1 MMNHNRGQTLEE
13 VEGSRVL
20 KPSQIPLCE
29 QQRVMCHHGSHFA
42 STLVRNATFAELH
55 P

>member
-1 MMNHNRGQTLEE
+1 MKNQKRGRTLDE

-20 KPSQIPLCE
+20 KPSPIPLRE
-29 QQRVMCHHGSHFA
+29 QQRVMCQHGSHFA
-42 STLVRNATFAELH
+42 SMLVRNATFAELH